1 MKPAASAPAVLL
13 FVAAFA
19 IAGCGDSNKYA
30 APPPPKV
37 TVATPAERD
46 ITSYF
51 DATGNTAAV
60 NSVDLVARVQGF
72 IQEISYTDGDFVK
85 KDTLLFTIEPEPY
98 RLKLLA
104 AQAAGA
110 GSQATLK
117 QAEAEY
123 KRQAELASKQFASQ
137 AVLDQAE
144 ATRDSARANLQQ
156 AQTNTQQAAINL
168 GYTKV
173 TAPFDGRVSARQVSL
188 GQLVGA
194 SSPTVLATIVE
205 EDPIYVDFTVSERDV
220 LDVRSN
226 LAAAGKTQA
235 DVLGMPVEV
244 ALQNETDYPHHGKLD
259 YVAPTINA
267 ATGTLAARA
276 SLPNAN
282 GGLLP
287 GYFVHVRIPYKS
299 EPALLVPD
307 TALGT
312 DQAGRYVLVVNADN
326 VVEQRRVE
334 TGQLVGELRVIESG
348 LHKEDRAVVGGI
360 MRAIPGRKVEPEL
373 RAAAAN

>member
-1 MKPAASAPAVLL
+1 
-13 FVAAFA
+13 
-19 IAGCGDSNKYA
+19 
-30 APPPPKV
+30 
-37 TVATPAERD
+37 
-46 ITSYF
+46 
-51 DATGNTAAV
+51 
-60 NSVDLVARVQGF
+60 
-72 IQEISYTDGDFVK
+72 
-85 KDTLLFTIEPEPY
+85 
-98 RLKLLA
+98 
-104 AQAAGA
+104 
-110 GSQATLK
+110 
-117 QAEAEY
+117 
-123 KRQAELASKQFASQ
+123 
-137 AVLDQAE
+137 
-144 ATRDSARANLQQ
+144 
-156 AQTNTQQAAINL
+156 
-168 GYTKV
+168 V

-220 LDVRSN
+220 LEVRSN

-307 TALGT
+307 T
-312 DQAGRYVLVVNADN
+312 R
-326 VVEQRRVE
+326 
-334 TGQLVGELRVIESG
+334 SG
-348 LHKEDRAVVGGI
+348 PTRPAAMCLSSTPTMWWSSAASRPGSSS
-360 MRAIPGRKVEPEL
+360 AIC
-373 RAAAAN
+373 A

>member
-1 MKPAASAPAVLL
+1 MKPAASAPAILL

-72 IQEISYTDGDFVK
+72 VQEISYNDGEFVK

-104 AQAAGA
+104 AQAAEAGA
-110 GSQATLK
+110 QATLK

-156 AQTNTQQAAINL
+156 AQTNTKQAAINL

-173 TAPFDGRVSARQVSL
+173 TAPFDGRVSAREVSL

-205 EDPIYVDFTVSERDV
+205 EDPIYVDFTASERDV
-220 LDVRSN
+220 LEVRSN

-244 ALQNETDYPHHGKLD
+244 ALQNETGFPHHGKLD
-259 YVAPTINA
+259 YVAPTINS
-267 ATGTLAARA
+267 ATGTLCRARQSAQRQWRPAARLFRA
-276 SLPNAN
+276 CAHSLQV
-282 GGLLP
+282 G
-287 GYFVHVRIPYKS
+287 
-299 EPALLVPD
+299 
-307 TALGT
+307 
-312 DQAGRYVLVVNADN
+312 AGFA
-326 VVEQRRVE
+326 
-334 TGQLVGELRVIESG
+334 G
-348 LHKEDRAVVGGI
+348 A
-360 MRAIPGRKVEPEL
+360 
-373 RAAAAN
+373 

>member
-1 MKPAASAPAVLL
+1 MKPAASAPAILL

-104 AQAAGA
+104 AQAAEAGA
-110 GSQATLK
+110 QATLK

-144 ATRDSARANLQQ
+144 ATRDSGRANLQQ

-173 TAPFDGRVSARQVSL
+173 TAPFDGGVSARLVSL

-220 LDVRSN
+220 LEVRAN
-226 LAAAGKTQA
+226 LAEAGKTQA

-244 ALQNETDYPHHGKLD
+244 ALQNETGYPHHGKLD
-259 YVAPTINA
+259 YVAPTINS

-334 TGQLVGELRVIESG
+334 IGQLVGDLRVIESG

>member
-1 MKPAASAPAVLL
+1 MKPAASAPAILL
-13 FVAAFA
+13 LVAAFA

-30 APPPPKV
+30 APPPKV

-104 AQAAGA
+104 AQAAEA

-220 LDVRSN
+220 LEVRSN

-307 TALGT
+307 T
-312 DQAGRYVLVVNADN
+312 R
-326 VVEQRRVE
+326 
-334 TGQLVGELRVIESG
+334 SG
-348 LHKEDRAVVGGI
+348 PTRPAAMCLSSTPTMWWSSAASRPGSSS
-360 MRAIPGRKVEPEL
+360 AIC
-373 RAAAAN
+373 A

>member
-1 MKPAASAPAVLL
+1 MVGGS
-13 FVAAFA
+13 
-19 IAGCGDSNKYA
+19 
-30 APPPPKV
+30 
-37 TVATPAERD
+37 
-46 ITSYF
+46 
-51 DATGNTAAV
+51 GNTAAV

-104 AQAAGA
+104 AQAAEA

-220 LDVRSN
+220 LDGLVAGSPNKIIAFDLKISPRTVEIYRANVMTKMKAGSRRNRSYPFGSSCHSASLGSGSQIRSMRKPASARGSVRS
-226 LAAAGKTQA
+226 
-235 DVLGMPVEV
+235 
-244 ALQNETDYPHHGKLD
+244 
-259 YVAPTINA
+259 
-267 ATGTLAARA
+267 R
-276 SLPNAN
+276 S
-282 GGLLP
+282 
-287 GYFVHVRIPYKS
+287 
-299 EPALLVPD
+299 
-307 TALGT
+307 
-312 DQAGRYVLVVNADN
+312 GR
-326 VVEQRRVE
+326 R
-334 TGQLVGELRVIESG
+334 
-348 LHKEDRAVVGGI
+348 
-360 MRAIPGRKVEPEL
+360 
-373 RAAAAN
+373 